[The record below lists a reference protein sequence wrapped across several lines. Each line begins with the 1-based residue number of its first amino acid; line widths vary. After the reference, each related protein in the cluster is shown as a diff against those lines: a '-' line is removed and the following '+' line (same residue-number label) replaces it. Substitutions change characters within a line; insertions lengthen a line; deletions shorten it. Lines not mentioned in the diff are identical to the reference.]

1 MITKEVQVIEK
12 EEEELYYFKELSP
25 GDIFK
30 DDKNDYYIRVNNFR
44 GAFGNNFFNVIKL
57 ETGSFSYFNDE
68 SRVYPYK
75 IVKILVY
82 K

>member
-1 MITKEVQVIEK
+1 MMTEEVQVIEK
-12 EEEELYYFKELSP
+12 EEEALYYFKELSP

-30 DDKNDYYIRVNNFR
+30 DDKNDYYMRVNCFR
-44 GAFGNNFFNVIKL
+44 GALGNDFLNVIKL
-57 ETGSFSYFNDE
+57 ETGSFSYFNNE

-75 IVKILVY
+75 RVKILVY